1 VIAETAVISLQAN
14 PPDEVSIDATS
25 RTLSLGGVVA
35 TLQVLLASRRAARNA
50 DYAYW
55 SSLTRGL

>member
-1 VIAETAVISLQAN
+1 VIAETAAIALQAN
-14 PPDEVSIDATS
+14 PPDEASIDATS
-25 RTLSLGGVVA
+25 RTLSLGGVAA

-55 SSLTRGL
+55 YSLTRGM

>member
-14 PPDEVSIDATS
+14 PPFEASIDATF

-50 DYAYW
+50 DYASWY
-55 SSLTRGL
+55 SLTRGM